1 MTGCGIGVL
10 LRMFWVLAVLLVRA
24 FRGTPSPEEAIFV
37 YAEEV
42 APLYRENDEKNSAGI
57 IDVEENRA

>member
-10 LRMFWVLAVLLVRA
+10 LRMFWVLAVLIVRT
-24 FRGTPSPEEAIFV
+24 FRSTPALEEDMIFV

-42 APLYRENDEKNSAGI
+42 APPYMENDEKKATVVDI
-57 IDVEENRA
+57 EENRA

>member
-10 LRMFWVLAVLLVRA
+10 LRMFWVLAVLLVRT
-24 FRGTPSPEEAIFV
+24 FRGTPSPEETIFV
-37 YAEEV
+37 YTEEV
-42 APLYRENDEKNSAGI
+42 APLYREIDEKNSAGV

>member
-1 MTGCGIGVL
+1 MPGCGIGVL

-24 FRGTPSPEEAIFV
+24 FRGTPAPEEMIFV
-37 YAEEV
+37 YTEEI
-42 APLYRENDEKNSAGI
+42 APPYRENDEKRAASV